1 MGGARGRVV
10 LAAAVAAALLVAPLC
25 DAAKP
30 AATTR
35 AGAVRSDASAAA
47 TPRPAA
53 HGPSHVRIVRDGAA
67 YHLEVDGRR
76 FFVKGAGFDHG
87 DPAELA
93 ARGANAFRT
102 WRTDPGPA
110 GAQLLQRARELG
122 LYVAMGLE
130 MRPERGGFD
139 YGDAAAV
146 ARQQR
151 AIRAQVLRF
160 RNDPAVL
167 AWVLGNELNLE
178 AKDPRVWD
186 AVEAATRMI
195 HALDPNHPVLTTLA
209 GFDPAVVAQVK
220 RRAPSLDLV
229 GIQLYAGLADLPKM
243 LNAADWTGPYLVTEF
258 GPTGHWETTKT
269 PWGAPLEE
277 DSTQKAAGLGVR
289 YARSVVA
296 DPAHCLGAF
305 VFLWG
310 HKQERTPTWYGLFLP
325 SGEATPSVDVMEL
338 AWRGR
343 WPANRSPSIG
353 VLQLDGKPA
362 SAGVTLTPGQA
373 VVARV
378 SVGEPDGDPVGMRWA
393 VLAESEARSIG
404 GDHEDVP
411 PEVPLD
417 FEGYVV
423 GATARDPMPVHAVR
437 FAAPTAPGHY
447 RLFVQAHDGHGHAAY
462 SNLPFRVAR

>member
-1 MGGARGRVV
+1 
-10 LAAAVAAALLVAPLC
+10 
-25 DAAKP
+25 
-30 AATTR
+30 
-35 AGAVRSDASAAA
+35 
-47 TPRPAA
+47 
-53 HGPSHVRIVRDGAA
+53 VRIVRDGAA
-67 YHLEVDGRR
+67 YHLEVDGQR
-76 FFVKGAGFDHG
+76 FFAKGAGFDHG

-93 ARGANAFRT
+93 ARGANALRT
-102 WRTDPGPA
+102 WRTDPGADGARLLRRA
-110 GAQLLQRARELG
+110 GKLG

-146 ARQQR
+146 AQQQR
-151 AIRAQVLRF
+151 ALRTQVLRF
-160 RNDPAVL
+160 RDDPAVL
-167 AWVLGNELNLE
+167 AWVVGNELNLE

-186 AVEAATRMI
+186 AVEAATKMI

-220 RRAPSLDLV
+220 ARAPSLDLV

-243 LNAADWTGPYLVTEF
+243 LKAAHWTGPYLVTEF

-289 YARSVVA
+289 YARAVVG
-296 DPAHCLGAF
+296 DPAQCLGAF

-338 AWRGR
+338 VWRGH
-343 WPANRSPSIG
+343 WPANRSPAIG

-362 SAGVTLTPGQA
+362 SAGVTLAPGQV

-378 SVGEPDGDPVGMRWA
+378 PVGEPDGDAIGMRWA
-393 VLAESEARSIG
+393 VLEESGARTIG

-411 PEVPLD
+411 PEVALA
-417 FEGYVV
+417 FQGYVV
-423 GATARDPMPVHAVR
+423 GSTVRDPTPVHAAR
-437 FAAPTAPGHY
+437 FIAPTTPGNY